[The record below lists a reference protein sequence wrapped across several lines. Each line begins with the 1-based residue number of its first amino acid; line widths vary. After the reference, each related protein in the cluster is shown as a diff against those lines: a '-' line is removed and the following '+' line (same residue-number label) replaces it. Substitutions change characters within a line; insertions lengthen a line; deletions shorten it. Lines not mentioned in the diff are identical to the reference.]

1 MMIPNIQFEHNEDK
15 PPLYI
20 DILELGEFYQRF
32 GTLHS
37 PPYEPHRI
45 KFHGL
50 LYIIEA
56 QGSHFI
62 DFVSHQYQASR
73 CIFVNKD
80 QVQSFNFTSKPKG
93 YLILFTDDFLN
104 NLRSNI
110 RTSLFTQTGVLTSN
124 SATLNLSPTLMDSC
138 SALISEI
145 TSELSRQESDILLVQ
160 MLFTSLL
167 LKLNRERLP
176 QQSQLSERHQTQFNQ
191 FIQLLAQE
199 YTNNRDAKSYAA
211 LMHITY
217 KTLNQLCKQ
226 VCNKTAK
233 QLIDAHVIL
242 EAKRQL
248 AVEQVQVQQLAF
260 SLGFNE
266 VTNFIKYFKR
276 HTSQTPTQF
285 KSAINKPPH

>member
-1 MMIPNIQFEHNEDK
+1 MAIPNIKFAYNENKQPIYVD
-15 PPLYI
+15 L
-20 DILELGEFYQRF
+20 LELGAFYQRF
-32 GTLHS
+32 NTLAS
-37 PPYEPHRI
+37 PPWEPHRI

-62 DFVSHQYQASR
+62 DFVSHQYQAGS

-93 YLILFTDDFLN
+93 YLILFTDDFLDS
-104 NLRSNI
+104 LRSNI
-110 RTSLFTQTGVLTSN
+110 RTSLLTPTRALTTG
-124 SATLNLSPTLMDSC
+124 SATLNLSPTLIDSC
-138 SALISEI
+138 SALIAEI
-145 TSELSRQESDILLVQ
+145 ASELSRQKSDILLIQ

-191 FIQLLAQE
+191 FIQILAQD
-199 YTNNRDAKSYAA
+199 YTKNRDANAYAS
-211 LMHITY
+211 LMHMTY

-226 VCNKTAK
+226 VCNQTAK

-276 HTSQTPTQF
+276 HTTQTPAQF
-285 KSAINKPPH
+285 KSAIKNQSY